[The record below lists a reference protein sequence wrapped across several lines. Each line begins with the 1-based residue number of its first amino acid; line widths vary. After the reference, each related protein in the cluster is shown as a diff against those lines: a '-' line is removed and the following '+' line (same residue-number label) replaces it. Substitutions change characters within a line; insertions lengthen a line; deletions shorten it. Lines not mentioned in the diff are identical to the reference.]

1 MIEPSSD
8 DDDDE
13 LKELRRKIQSAD
25 LPEHA
30 MKAAQ
35 KELKVNLILWQIVD
49 YFFIETSCFTKSL
62 SRAFSFQVL
71 SILVYI
77 F

>member
-8 DDDDE
+8 DDDDD

-35 KELKVNLILWQIVD
+35 KELKVNLIL
-49 YFFIETSCFTKSL
+49 
-62 SRAFSFQVL
+62 
-71 SILVYI
+71 
-77 F
+77 

>member
-8 DDDDE
+8 DDEDD
-13 LKELRRKIQSAD
+13 LKELQRKIQNAD

-35 KELKVNLILWQIVD
+35 KELKVNIIP
-49 YFFIETSCFTKSL
+49 
-62 SRAFSFQVL
+62 
-71 SILVYI
+71 
-77 F
+77 